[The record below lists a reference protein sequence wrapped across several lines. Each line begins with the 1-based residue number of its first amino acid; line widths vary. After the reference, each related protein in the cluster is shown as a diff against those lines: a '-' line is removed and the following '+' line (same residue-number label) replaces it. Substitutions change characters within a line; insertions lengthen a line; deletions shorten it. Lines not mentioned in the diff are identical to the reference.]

1 MAVAFIIKSLPIKIQ
16 KLFKNYYG
24 NIYVFKQNKN
34 LTKIFKIA
42 TKSIKYS
49 FSENT
54 WLSHSIFIYFVIIF
68 YRH

>member
-1 MAVAFIIKSLPIKIQ
+1 MAVAIIIKSVPIIIQ
-16 KLFKNYYG
+16 KLFKHYYG

-54 WLSHSIFIYFVIIF
+54 LLSYSIFIYFVIIF
-68 YRH
+68 